1 MKKVELLNLKGE
13 KVKDINLNEEIFG
26 ITPNNNVLHDAII
39 LSMASLRQ
47 GTHKT
52 KNRSEVSGGGRK
64 PWRQK
69 GTGRAR
75 QGSIRS
81 PQWRGGGVVF
91 APTPRSHAVKV
102 NKKVVKLAVKNLW
115 KKKFRYLV
123 MLLVCAISLAFLS
136 FTIELNGN
144 PLRQN
149 VFTMVENGYQ
159 YTEIKRYVP
168 ITDTSTHDFYA
179 KYNYGDLPEDSY
191 SIIKE
196 GVPELTLHKYETVEI
211 KYAGAYIENK
221 NYFYTGVI
229 NTLIEYDKTN
239 TYKLLVGRTPKEHTQ
254 EIMISDY
261 LISALQYF
269 D

>member
-81 PQWRGGGVVF
+81 VQWVGGGNYGTPVPRDYSKKQNRKERRIALKSALADKFNEKAVIVLENLVVET
-91 APTPRSHAVKV
+91 AKTKEMMNVLETLKV
-102 NKKVVKLAVKNLW
+102 ADKKV
-115 KKKFRYLV
+115 
-123 MLLVCAISLAFLS
+123 LLVVKEFDDNLVLASRNLA
-136 FTIELNGN
+136 
-144 PLRQN
+144 N
-149 VFTMVENGYQ
+149 VV
-159 YTEIKRYVP
+159 
-168 ITDTSTHDFYA
+168 
-179 KYNYGDLPEDSY
+179 
-191 SIIKE
+191 
-196 GVPELTLHKYETVEI
+196 
-211 KYAGAYIENK
+211 
-221 NYFYTGVI
+221 
-229 NTLIEYDKTN
+229 
-239 TYKLLVGRTPKEHTQ
+239 
-254 EIMISDY
+254 
-261 LISALQYF
+261 LISAEEINVL
-269 D
+269 DIVGTDVMVITADALNLVEEVLR